1 MTAVRLMRRRAR
13 AHLALLALVVL
24 QVMLTTAAVAGIT
37 GYVAVAERDSVIAT
51 LAAAPP
57 ETSAL
62 RLDVRL
68 ADDAEAQ
75 TAAADA
81 LVDAHL
87 GGRPVV
93 VHTSLAT
100 DPLAVT
106 AAGTTATGAGAS
118 GDLGDVVLWAD
129 DELPDAAALAD
140 GAWPGG
146 ADAAGTDA
154 DPVPAALDADAAA
167 RLGVGP
173 GDALAVVVGDAPA
186 RTVVVRV
193 TGTWLAGAPDVRWA
207 GDPLVAGTLDDDEPP
222 GVLVP
227 RTALAALGAP
237 LLERWHIAPD
247 PATVL
252 PRDLPGLRADLDA
265 TAEAFEDDA
274 GVDVDGVRVD
284 GDLDATLAG
293 LPVRLGG
300 VRGVTTAA
308 TLLVAAT
315 GLIAFGQVARLLAD
329 LRLAETVLLRSRGTS
344 VAQIAGASLLEAA
357 VVGSAGALAG
367 TVAAAAALRSRGD
380 VPVGALAIVG
390 LVAALAATAL
400 LTGQARAHAVEV
412 VRRGRSDA
420 AGRARRS
427 ARAGGLALAVVG
439 ALIAGW
445 QLDRYGSP
453 VFTGVDGQVHV
464 DPLAAA
470 AVALG
475 LLVVALAAVV
485 LLAPATSV
493 AARRAQR
500 RRDLLPVLTLREL
513 TRHTPVHGV
522 TVVLVV
528 LAAGAGTVVATY
540 AGTLGRW
547 AEDVRYAAVGADVV
561 LDLAGPPSPGAAV
574 AAAVRA
580 LPGVERAT
588 PVRVVGAATSGAAG
602 QVVAVAPGGPDA
614 ASAALATAEAPPA
627 LTLPDGAVR
636 LDLAVDA
643 SAGTAAPPALEA
655 RVWLVDDAGDLVAL
669 DAGEATGEPSG
680 GAGVARFAWSLAV
693 PDGALGAWSVAAVD
707 VRYRALPGPSSDAVA
722 GGDTLGAAGGT
733 SAEAPGPPLTVRLV
747 GLEAGAA
754 GDGAGDVLAAADGWT
769 AVVFRGREASEPDL
783 ADGALALAP
792 AEAAALVGTPLRLL
806 PGASTPP
813 LAVVVTSD
821 WLADRDIEVGAA
833 TRMTVA
839 GRETEVVLVGATDVV
854 PGSAAAAEQ
863 RVPGT
868 AADDDPP
875 LALLADLRAVD
886 RLLLRT
892 RAELPVAD
900 AVRVTTHDAAA
911 VAAAALADDPTG
923 SGDAVVV
930 TAATTATPTPDRLT
944 APAVVAAALAAACAL
959 LVMVPGVASTALALA
974 LTRAREASVLRALG
988 VSPARQARARRAELA
1003 VVTALSLVAGVAG
1016 GLLVAWWCVPPLVRA
1031 TAPGPLALPTRL
1043 APDLVAVAG
1052 VVAVTA
1058 VLLTAVVAGYGVHVA
1073 RQAHRATR
1081 VEEER

>member
-37 GYVAVAERDSVIAT
+37 GYVSVAERDSVVAT

-57 ETSAL
+57 EGSAL
-62 RLDVRL
+62 RLGVRL
-68 ADDAEAQ
+68 ADEPEEQ
-75 TAAADA
+75 TVAADA
-81 LVDAHL
+81 LVESHL

-106 AAGTTATGAGAS
+106 AGAS

-129 DELPDAAALAD
+129 EDLPGAATLAD
-140 GAWPGG
+140 GAWPDD
-146 ADAAGTDA
+146 AAAAGTAA
-154 DPVPAALDADAAA
+154 DPVPAALDVDAAA

-173 GDALAVVVGDAPA
+173 GDTLGVTVGDAPA
-186 RTVVVRV
+186 RTVVARV
-193 TGTWLAGAPDVRWA
+193 TGTWRAGAPDVRWA
-207 GDPLVAGTLDDDEPP
+207 GDPLVAGPLDDDDPP
-222 GVLVP
+222 GLLVP
-227 RTALAALGAP
+227 RTVLETLGAP
-237 LLERWHIAPD
+237 LVERRHVAPD
-247 PATVL
+247 PTTVL
-252 PRDLPGLRADLDA
+252 PRDLPGLRADLAA
-265 TAEAFEDDA
+265 TAEAFEDDE

-308 TLLVAAT
+308 ALLVVVT
-315 GLIAFGQVARLLAD
+315 GLIAFSQVARLLAD

-344 VAQIAGASLLEAA
+344 VAQVTAASLVEAVA
-357 VVGSAGALAG
+357 VASAGAVAG
-367 TVAAAAALRSRGD
+367 TAAAAAALSSRGG
-380 VPVGALAIVG
+380 VPVAELALVG
-390 LVAALAATAL
+390 LVAALTATLVLA
-400 LTGQARAHAVEV
+400 GQARAHAVEV

-427 ARAGGLALAVVG
+427 ARAGGLALAAVG
-439 ALIAGW
+439 ALLAGW

-485 LLAPATSV
+485 ALAPATSV
-493 AARRAQR
+493 GAARAQR

-528 LAAGAGTVVATY
+528 LAAGAGTVVAAYT
-540 AGTLGRW
+540 GTLGRW
-547 AEDVRYAAVGADVV
+547 AADVRHTAVGADVV
-561 LDLAGPPSPGAAV
+561 LDLAGPPSPGV
-574 AAAVRA
+574 PAAAAARE
-580 LPGVERAT
+580 LPGVAAAT

-602 QVVAVAPGGPDA
+602 EVVAVAPGGPDE
-614 ASAALATAEAPPA
+614 ASAALRAVDGPPA
-627 LTLPDGAVR
+627 LALPDDAGR

-643 SAGTAAPPALEA
+643 SAGTLAPTALGA

-669 DAGEATGEPSG
+669 DAGEAVGEPSG
-680 GAGVARFAWSLAV
+680 GAPSARFTWSVDV
-693 PDGALGAWSVAAVD
+693 PAGGLGGWSVAAVD
-707 VRYRALPGPSSDAVA
+707 VSYRALPTTPEPPAAAPLPGADAA
-722 GGDTLGAAGGT
+722 
-733 SAEAPGPPLTVRLV
+733 AEAPTPGPPLTVAV
-747 GLEAGAA
+747 AGLDAVAPS
-754 GDGAGDVLAAADGWT
+754 GDATDLLAPGDGWT
-769 AVVFRGREASEPDL
+769 AVVFRGREASEPAL

-792 AEAAALVGTPLRLL
+792 AEAAALVGTPLRFL
-806 PGASTPP
+806 PGEATPP

-821 WLADRDIEVGAA
+821 WLAERDTAVGAA

-839 GRETEVVLVGATDVV
+839 GRETEVVLVGATAVV

-868 AADDDPP
+868 AADDDAPP
-875 LALLADLRAVD
+875 LAMLADLRALD

-900 AVRVTTHDAAA
+900 AVRVTTADPQG
-911 VAAAALADDPTG
+911 VAAAALAEPRRETA
-923 SGDAVVV
+923 SGDAGAVGV

-974 LTRAREASVLRALG
+974 LTRAREAAVLRALG
-988 VSPARQARARRAELA
+988 VAPARQATARRAELA
-1003 VVTALSLVAGVAG
+1003 VVTSASLLVGVGG

-1031 TAPGPLALPTRL
+1031 TAPGPRALPTHL

-1058 VLLTAVVAGYGVHVA
+1058 ALLAAVVAGYGAHVA

-1081 VEEER
+1081 VEDER